1 MNALKNY
8 FGIDGTNTTIRT
20 EVIAGFTTFLT
31 MAYIIFVNPDMLS
44 KADMDFGAVF
54 VATCLASAIG
64 CFIMGFYAKLPIAL
78 APGMGLNAFFTYV
91 VVLEMGVTWQVA
103 LGCVFISGVAF
114 VLISVFNIRS
124 WFIDSIPTTLKKAI
138 GAGIGGFLA
147 LIALKNTGIIVGS
160 DATLVTLGE
169 ITSFAPVMMIL
180 CFFAIVAFDK
190 LRIPGGV
197 ALAILLVSLIAFA
210 MGKTEFSGL
219 VSMPP
224 PIAPTFMQMDIMGAL
239 NPAMFSVI
247 FAFFFVDLFDTTGTI
262 VAVTQKAGLDGEE
275 NDNNM
280 KKSLLA
286 DSGATLAGAMLGT
299 SNTTSYIESASGV
312 ASGGKTGLTAV
323 VAGVLFLLA
332 LFISPLAGMVPG
344 YATAGAIFYVSV
356 LMMYS
361 LAEIEWDDLSEA
373 APVVVTFLMMPLTFS
388 IADGIT
394 LGFITY
400 TVCKIVTGRF
410 NQISIS
416 VWILTALLLAKL
428 LFL

>member
-1 MNALKNY
+1 
-8 FGIDGTNTTIRT
+8 
-20 EVIAGFTTFLT
+20 

-428 LFL
+428 RSSPSPCEGEVRRGFSFY